1 MADYIDLP
9 YSMEKNQYGDIDLK
23 YDVAAVK
30 QSIIDIIMTRKGE
43 REFMPEYGSRLIYLL
58 MEKITPI
65 TQIMIQNEIQ
75 IALETWEPRV
85 LVNSIIITPFPNQHY
100 YDVAINFEVLRLKQI
115 EELNLKLQK
124 LS

>member
-1 MADYIDLP
+1 MSDYIDLP

-43 REFMPEYGSRLIYLL
+43 REFMPDYGSRIIYLL

-65 TQIMIQNEIQ
+65 TQIMIQNEIKTS
-75 IALETWEPRV
+75 LETWEPRIT
-85 LVNSIIITPFPNQHY
+85 VNNINVEVVPNLHTY
-100 YDVAINFEVLRLKQI
+100 NVSINFEVLRLRQV